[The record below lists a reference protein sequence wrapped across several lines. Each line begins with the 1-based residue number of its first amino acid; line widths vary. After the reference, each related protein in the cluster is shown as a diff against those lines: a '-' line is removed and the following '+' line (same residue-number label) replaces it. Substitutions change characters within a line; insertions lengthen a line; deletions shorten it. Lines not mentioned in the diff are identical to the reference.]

1 MATSRNTNKDSD
13 KKTPARKTTRNTS
26 SSRSTTKRA
35 ASRTAKS
42 SKEDSDKKTTTRK
55 TTSSS
60 RATPQRPT
68 KRPSGSNDQSR
79 QDTRK
84 VVNSPA
90 TARKTSPQNEPSR
103 SNDYKPII
111 QGNPK
116 AAPQSNIRPVNINR
130 PPVNVVPKQAPTPP
144 KLEAKKETNF
154 APPDEKISI
163 KLDQSVAILIDG
175 NNIEMS
181 LHSVSKKTSAMI
193 NFDKLVPTLLGNRA
207 LSRLIYFREGKSI
220 SPKLAE
226 RLQKLFHGSVV
237 PCHKS
242 ADIPLS
248 IKAVQ
253 VASKVDTIIIL
264 SGDAD
269 YVELVRHLKHDGIRV
284 EIAAFPETTA
294 DILRQESDYF
304 FPITVDYSFVL
315 K

>member
-1 MATSRNTNKDSD
+1 M
-13 KKTPARKTTRNTS
+13 
-26 SSRSTTKRA
+26 
-35 ASRTAKS
+35 
-42 SKEDSDKKTTTRK
+42 
-55 TTSSS
+55 
-60 RATPQRPT
+60 
-68 KRPSGSNDQSR
+68 
-79 QDTRK
+79 
-84 VVNSPA
+84 VNSPA
-90 TARKTSPQNEPSR
+90 TARKSGPPNEPSR

-116 AAPQSNIRPVNINR
+116 AAPPSSNRPTNTNR
-130 PPVNVVPKQAPTPP
+130 PPVNVLPKPAPTPP
-144 KLEAKKETNF
+144 KPEAKKENNF
-154 APPDEKISI
+154 APPEEKISI